1 MLDSASRAGAPA
13 GHGTGAGPESIT
25 TGQIMGSHLS
35 TTVAEGLAFMQIVDG
50 RKVDS
55 LSGERIDVACP
66 SDGKVFASI
75 PASGSADVDTAVK
88 AAQTAFSEG
97 PWSRM
102 PAFERGRLLTR
113 LFNLI
118 GEHGDEL
125 AALESRDTGKPV
137 RQGKADVAATMRY
150 YEFYGGAA
158 DKMHGDTIPFL
169 NGYTALTLREPHGV
183 VAGIIP
189 WNYPLQILARVA
201 GAALAMGNTL
211 VVKPAEDASLSTI
224 RIAELALE
232 AGFPAGVFN
241 VITGYGAEAGAALS
255 AHPLVDY
262 VTFTGSP
269 LTGTRIQQAAA
280 VNNRGVT
287 MELGGKSPQIVF
299 ADADLDAALPV
310 LVNAII
316 QNGGQ
321 TCSAGSRVLIEKP
334 VYEAVA
340 TALEERFSK
349 LVAGPHDADLDLG
362 PMINRKQMERVT
374 GYVAAA
380 EEAGIPVLAR
390 GSVHADAPA
399 GGYYAPPVLFGS
411 VDPQAAIAQEE
422 VFGPVLSLFAFDGE
436 EEAIRLANSTEYGLV
451 AGVWTRDGARQH
463 RVAKRVRA
471 GQVFVNGYGAGG
483 GIELPFGGFKKS
495 GHGRE
500 KGFEALFDMS
510 ATKTIVFNHG

>member
-1 MLDSASRAGAPA
+1 
-13 GHGTGAGPESIT
+13 
-25 TGQIMGSHLS
+25 MGSHLS
-35 TTVAEGLAFMQIVDG
+35 TTVAQGLAFMNLIDGKPVDA
-50 RKVDS
+50 
-55 LSGERIDVACP
+55 LSGARIDVACP

-75 PASGSADVDTAVK
+75 PASGAADVDRAVK
-88 AAQTAFSEG
+88 AARRAFDSG
-97 PWSRM
+97 PWGRM
-102 PAFERGRLLTR
+102 PAVERGRCLTR
-113 LFNLI
+113 LFQLV
-118 GEHGDEL
+118 EKHGDEL

-137 RQGKADVAATMRY
+137 RQGRADVTATMRY
-150 YEFYGGAA
+150 YEFYGGAG
-158 DKMHGDTIPFL
+158 DKIHGDTIPFL
-169 NGYTALTLREPHGV
+169 PGYTALTLREPHGV

-211 VVKPAEDASLSTI
+211 VVKPAEDASLSAI

-232 AGFPAGVFN
+232 AGIPGGVFN
-241 VITGYGAEAGAALS
+241 VVTGLGADAGAALS
-255 AHPLVDY
+255 AHPGVDY

-269 LTGTRIQQAAA
+269 MTGTAIQQAAA

-299 ADADLDAALPV
+299 ADADLEAALPV

-321 TCSAGSRVLIEKP
+321 TCSAGSRILIERP
-334 VYEAVA
+334 VYEQIA
-340 TALEERFSK
+340 TALAARFSK
-349 LVAGPHDADLDLG
+349 LTAGPHEADLDLG
-362 PMINRKQMERVT
+362 ALINPKQKERVA
-374 GYVAAA
+374 GFVAAA
-380 EEAGIPVLAR
+380 EEAGVPVLAR
-390 GSVHADAPA
+390 GKVTADAPA
-399 GGYYAPPVLFGS
+399 GGWYFAPALFGA
-411 VDPQAAIAQEE
+411 VDPRAALAQEE
-422 VFGPVLSLFAFDGE
+422 VFGPVLSLFPFEGE
-436 EEAIRLANSTEYGLV
+436 EQAVALANDTEFGLV
-451 AGVWTRDGARQH
+451 ASVWTKDGARQH

-500 KGFEALFDMS
+500 KGFEALYDMS

>member
-1 MLDSASRAGAPA
+1 M
-13 GHGTGAGPESIT
+13 GT
-25 TGQIMGSHLS
+25 HLS
-35 TTVAEGLAFMQIVDG
+35 TTVAQGRAFMQIVDG
-50 RKVDS
+50 KPVDS
-55 LSGERIDVACP
+55 LSGERIDVVSP
-66 SDGKVFASI
+66 SDGMVFASI
-75 PASGSADVDTAVK
+75 PASGTSDVDRAVK
-88 AAQTAFSEG
+88 AARRAFDEG

-102 PAFERGRLLTR
+102 PAVERGRCLTR
-113 LFNLI
+113 LFQLV
-118 GEHGDEL
+118 EKHGPEL

-137 RQGKADVAATMRY
+137 RQGKADITATMRY
-150 YEFYGGAA
+150 YEFYGGAG
-158 DKMHGDTIPFL
+158 DKIHGDTIPFL
-169 NGYTALTLREPHGV
+169 DGYTALTLREPHGV

-211 VVKPAEDASLSTI
+211 VAKPAEDASLTAI

-232 AGFPAGVFN
+232 AGIPDGVFN
-241 VITGYGAEAGAALS
+241 VVTGYGRAAGAALS
-255 AHPLVDY
+255 GHPLVDY

-269 LTGTRIQQAAA
+269 LTGTAIQQAAA

-299 ADADLDAALPV
+299 ADSDIDAALPV

-321 TCSAGSRVLIEKP
+321 TCSAGSRVLVERP
-334 VYEAVA
+334 VYERIAA
-340 TALEERFSK
+340 GLAERFSK
-349 LVAGPHDADLDLG
+349 LVAGPHEADLDLG
-362 PMINRKQMERVT
+362 ALINRKQQERVA
-374 GYVAAA
+374 GMVAAA

-390 GSVHADAPA
+390 GSVAAEAPQT
-399 GGYYAPPVLFGS
+399 GYYQAPVLFGS
-411 VDPQAAIAQEE
+411 VDPDAVIAQEE
-422 VFGPVLSLFAFDGE
+422 VFGPVLTLFPFEGE
-436 EEAIRLANSTEYGLV
+436 EEAVRLANGTEFGLV
-451 AGVWTRDGARQH
+451 AGIWTKDGARQH

-500 KGFEALFDMS
+500 KGFEALYDMS

>member
-1 MLDSASRAGAPA
+1 M
-13 GHGTGAGPESIT
+13 
-25 TGQIMGSHLS
+25 GQHLS
-35 TTVAEGLAFMQIVDG
+35 RTVAEGVAFMQVIDG
-50 RKVDS
+50 KPADA
-55 LSGERIDVACP
+55 LSGERIDVASP

-75 PASGSADVDTAVK
+75 PSAGAADVDRAV
-88 AAQTAFSEG
+88 ASARWAFDEG

-102 PAFERGRLLTR
+102 PAVERGRCLTR
-113 LFNLI
+113 LYQLI
-118 GEHGDEL
+118 EKHGDEL
-125 AALESRDTGKPV
+125 AALESRDTGKPI
-137 RQGKADVAATMRY
+137 RQGKADVTGAMRY

-158 DKMHGDTIPFL
+158 DKIHGDTIPFL
-169 NGYTALTLREPHGV
+169 EGYTALTLREPHGV

-189 WNYPLQILARVA
+189 WNYPLQILARVV

-211 VVKPAEDASLSTI
+211 VVKPAEDASLTTI

-232 AGFPAGVFN
+232 AGVPPGVFN
-241 VITGYGAEAGAALS
+241 VITGYGRTAGAALS
-255 AHPLVDY
+255 GHPGVDY
-262 VTFTGSP
+262 VTFTGS
-269 LTGTRIQQAAA
+269 TGTGTAIQQAAA

-299 ADADLDAALPV
+299 ADADIDAALPV

-334 VYEAVA
+334 VYERVA
-340 TALEERFSK
+340 SALAERFRK

-362 PMINRKQMERVT
+362 PLINPRQQEKVADMI
-374 GYVAAA
+374 AAA
-380 EEAGIPVLAR
+380 EAAGAKVLAR
-390 GSVHADAPA
+390 GAVSKDAPS
-399 GGYYAPPVLFGS
+399 GGWYQAPVLFGS
-411 VDPQAAIAQEE
+411 VDPDAVIAQEE
-422 VFGPVLSLFAFDGE
+422 VFGPVLTLFPFEGE
-436 EEAIRLANSTEYGLV
+436 EDAIRLANGTDYGLV
-451 AGVWTRDGARQH
+451 AGVWTKDGARQH

-500 KGFEALFDMS
+500 KGFEALYDMS

>member
-1 MLDSASRAGAPA
+1 M
-13 GHGTGAGPESIT
+13 GT
-25 TGQIMGSHLS
+25 HLS
-35 TTVAEGLAFMQIVDG
+35 KTVAEGRAFMQIVDG
-50 RKVDS
+50 RPVDS
-55 LSGERIDVACP
+55 LSGERIDIASP

-75 PASGSADVDTAVK
+75 PASGASDVDRAVK
-88 AAQTAFSEG
+88 AAHRAFHEG
-97 PWSRM
+97 PWAKM
-102 PAFERGRLLTR
+102 PAVERGRLLTR
-113 LFNLI
+113 LFRLVEEN
-118 GEHGDEL
+118 GAEL
-125 AALESRDTGKPV
+125 AALESRDTGKPI
-137 RQGKADVAATMRY
+137 RQGKADVTATMRY
-150 YEFYGGAA
+150 YEFYGGAG
-158 DKMHGDTIPFL
+158 DKIHGDTIPFL
-169 NGYTALTLREPHGV
+169 DGYTALTLREPHGV

-211 VVKPAEDASLSTI
+211 VVKPAEDASLSAI

-232 AGFPAGVFN
+232 AGIPAGVFN
-241 VITGYGAEAGAALS
+241 VITGYGRDAGAALS

-269 LTGTRIQQAAA
+269 LTGTAIQQAAA
-280 VNNRGVT
+280 INNRGVT

-299 ADADLDAALPV
+299 ADADLEAALPV

-321 TCSAGSRVLIEKP
+321 TCSAGSRILIERP
-334 VYEAVA
+334 VYEKVA
-340 TALEERFSK
+340 AGLAERFGK

-362 PMINRKQMERVT
+362 ALINPKQKERVA
-374 GYVAAA
+374 GMVAAA
-380 EEAGIPVLAR
+380 AEAGIEVLAR
-390 GSVHADAPA
+390 GTVAADAPQ
-399 GGYYAPPVLFGS
+399 GGYYHPPVLFGS
-411 VDPQAAIAQEE
+411 VDPDAAIAREE
-422 VFGPVLSLFAFDGE
+422 VFGPVLTLFPFEGE
-436 EEAIRLANSTEYGLV
+436 EQAVALANGTDFGLV

-500 KGFEALFDMS
+500 KGFEALYDMS

>member
-1 MLDSASRAGAPA
+1 
-13 GHGTGAGPESIT
+13 
-25 TGQIMGSHLS
+25 MGSHLS
-35 TTVAEGLAFMQIVDG
+35 TTVAQGRALMNLIDG
-50 RKVDS
+50 KPSDA

-75 PASGSADVDTAVK
+75 PASGAADVDRAVK
-88 AAQTAFSEG
+88 AARRAFDSG

-113 LFNLI
+113 LGHLV
-118 GEHGDEL
+118 EKHGDEL

-137 RQGKADVAATMRY
+137 RQGRADVAATMRY

-158 DKMHGDTIPFL
+158 DKIHGDTIPFL
-169 NGYTALTLREPHGV
+169 DGYTALTLREPHGV

-232 AGFPAGVFN
+232 AGFPEGVFN
-241 VITGYGAEAGAALS
+241 VITGYGRDAGAALS
-255 AHPLVDY
+255 AHPGVDY

-269 LTGTRIQQAAA
+269 LTGTAIQQAAA

-299 ADADLDAALPV
+299 ADADIEAALPY

-321 TCSAGSRVLIEKP
+321 TCSAGSRILIERS
-334 VYEAVA
+334 VYGQVA
-340 TALEERFSK
+340 AALAERFSK
-349 LVAGPHDADLDLG
+349 LVAGPHEADLDLG
-362 PMINRKQMERVT
+362 PMINAKQRDRVA
-374 GYVAAA
+374 GFVAAA
-380 EEAGIPVLAR
+380 EEAGVPLVAR
-390 GSVHADAPA
+390 GRIAADAPS
-399 GGYYAPPVLFGS
+399 GGWYVAPALFGA
-411 VDPQAAIAQEE
+411 VDPAAAIAQEE
-422 VFGPVLSLFAFDGE
+422 VFGPVLSLFPFEGE
-436 EEAIRLANSTEYGLV
+436 EQAVALANGTEFGLV
-451 AGVWTRDGARQH
+451 AGIWTNDGARQH

-471 GQVFVNGYGAGG
+471 GQVFINAYGAGG
-483 GIELPFGGFKKS
+483 GVELPFGGFKKS

-510 ATKTIVFNHG
+510 ATKTVVFRHG